1 MILLCCR
8 ILTFWLISFLCFF
21 SQFLCSGDMN
31 MISLNDMFGF
41 ECLPRNHIEQLMI
54 NSLNEQLQ
62 YLYNQRMFAW
72 ELLEL
77 EEEQIPH
84 STYKYHNNK
93 NTVDHLMSKPYG
105 LFFFLDD
112 CTRDRM
118 KYEFI
123 TGMCECRNQ
132 QHFDDLCFFCFFR
145 FYDEWLLLK
154 LCFISFH
161 TRYDQYK
168 EKCVCAESKCT
179 WVQRGSLYWQSHL
192 WRSQHGW

>member
-1 MILLCCR
+1 
-8 ILTFWLISFLCFF
+8 
-21 SQFLCSGDMN
+21 MN
-31 MISLNDMFGF
+31 LISLNDMFGF
-41 ECLPRNHIEQLMI
+41 ECLPRNHMEQLMI

-123 TGMCECRNQ
+123 TGMSEMSIKTILLN
-132 QHFDDLCFFCFFR
+132 FCFS
-145 FYDEWLLLK
+145 
-154 LCFISFH
+154 I
-161 TRYDQYK
+161 
-168 EKCVCAESKCT
+168 
-179 WVQRGSLYWQSHL
+179 G
-192 WRSQHGW
+192 

>member
-1 MILLCCR
+1 MG
-8 ILTFWLISFLCFF
+8 LICVIPFVH
-21 SQFLCSGDMN
+21 SGDGN

-41 ECLPRNHIEQLMI
+41 ECLPRNHIDQLMI

-84 STYKYHNNK
+84 SVYKYHNNK

-112 CTRDRM
+112 CTRDRL

-123 TGMCECRNQ
+123 TGMWEKYVGFLSIDR
-132 QHFDDLCFFCFFR
+132 HFHFVDFALDFL
-145 FYDEWLLLK
+145 
-154 LCFISFH
+154 H
-161 TRYDQYK
+161 
-168 EKCVCAESKCT
+168 EKIVE
-179 WVQRGSLYWQSHL
+179 
-192 WRSQHGW
+192 